1 MYIVRFYS
9 IFCNRVGIYSAYT
22 RAGTTWGL
30 GGTCVNVGCIP
41 KKLYHQAASLGKAM
55 EHAKRYGWNVNEN
68 ITHDW
73 DILRSAVIDYI
84 KSLNWGHRVQLKQ
97 KDVDYYNV
105 KGSFINPHE
114 IKITH
119 KSGKTECLSAENF
132 VIAVGGRPKYPE
144 IPGAIEYCISS
155 DDIFSFEK
163 PPGKTLV
170 IGGSYVALECAG
182 FLNGLGFDTT
192 VMVRSIC
199 LRGFDQQMATLIRDH
214 MKNEGVKFVNESVPL
229 KIEKNEKTG
238 LLYVTWKDTTNHK
251 LKDSFETVLVAIGKA
266 RTYSCCN

>member
-97 KDVDYYNV
+97 K
-105 KGSFINPHE
+105 
-114 IKITH
+114 
-119 KSGKTECLSAENF
+119 
-132 VIAVGGRPKYPE
+132 
-144 IPGAIEYCISS
+144 
-155 DDIFSFEK
+155 
-163 PPGKTLV
+163 
-170 IGGSYVALECAG
+170 
-182 FLNGLGFDTT
+182 LNAYL
-192 VMVRSIC
+192 
-199 LRGFDQQMATLIRDH
+199 LRIL
-214 MKNEGVKFVNESVPL
+214 
-229 KIEKNEKTG
+229 
-238 LLYVTWKDTTNHK
+238 
-251 LKDSFETVLVAIGKA
+251 
-266 RTYSCCN
+266 